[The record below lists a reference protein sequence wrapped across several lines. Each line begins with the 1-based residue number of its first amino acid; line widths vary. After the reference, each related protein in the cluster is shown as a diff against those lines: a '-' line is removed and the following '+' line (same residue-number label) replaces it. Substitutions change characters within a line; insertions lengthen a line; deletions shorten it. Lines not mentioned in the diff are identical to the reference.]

1 MIENPSDSQN
11 MFSKAGK
18 ITSEKYIIFQR
29 KEEIMN
35 NRPRF
40 VKGKKMSEI
49 IEKDTPSLPVKIEK
63 VSPTKVD
70 KE

>member
-1 MIENPSDSQN
+1 
-11 MFSKAGK
+11 
-18 ITSEKYIIFQR
+18 
-29 KEEIMN
+29 MN

-40 VKGKKMSEI
+40 VKGKKMTEI